1 MQITFRIHYATAY
14 GQRVELLV
22 DDTSPQPLDWA
33 GGGWWRTTVDME
45 PGALYRYRVVLGE
58 EVVAV
63 ELGPARSAPH
73 APRPV
78 TVVDRWRPPDSSRLS
93 RQSAFFRRARGSQF
107 PGPAPAHTAAAPEV
121 AFRLIE
127 PAVPDGHRPAVVGAA
142 AALGAWDVAR
152 AVPLEPSP
160 YPWWEGNI
168 GAAAGAYKYVL
179 LDPEGSV
186 TEWETGP
193 DRVLPDLEGA
203 GPVIVNDDEIRGLA
217 GWRGAGVAIP
227 VFALRSD
234 RDVGVGQFTDLE
246 PLADWAAGVGLSV
259 IQLLPVND
267 TVLHHDWD
275 DSYPYNPTSVQA
287 LHPLYID
294 LDEVAG
300 DDASLCAQIETAR
313 REVNDLPEIDYVRVM
328 ELKWGL
334 LRAAYATAAATL
346 DHDDDFADFVDREWE
361 WLGPYSAWCA
371 LRDRNGT
378 PDFRAWGGHALFD
391 QSTVTTMATPGAAEY
406 DDLRFHWFVQF
417 HLHRQLTRAA
427 DYARSCGVALKGD
440 LPIGVA
446 PESAEVWAMPDLF
459 HVGAQTGAPPDA
471 FAVRGQNWQFPTYDW
486 DRMAADGYGWW
497 QSRFRALARYVD
509 VYRIDHVL
517 GFFRIWEIPPSA
529 DDGLLGHFRPSLPLN
544 EDEVRAAL
552 DDVDLGRL
560 MRPLIDPADL
570 EARFGAHAA
579 LVRSEFLEEVDGLL
593 GLVSGAATQRRIME
607 AFDRGALAALPREDR
622 SAVRRAL
629 LDAAAEVLLVD
640 VDGGY
645 QPRISWE
652 ATEPYHRLTT
662 DQQVRFDALAIDFFH
677 HRHTVQWEQ
686 QGRITLPAVVAATDL
701 LACGE
706 DLGMVPDLVPRL
718 MNEMGLLSLEIERM
732 PKRLGAWI
740 ADPAEAP
747 YLSVVSPSTHD
758 TTTIR
763 MWWEED
769 RALIDRY
776 WREALRREGD
786 APATATPE
794 VCETIMRRQLASPA
808 MLCVIPMSDL
818 LAMDGDL
825 RREEIATERIN
836 DPANRH
842 NKWRYRLQLTL
853 DELAAAD
860 AFNHRLRAMIRDHAR

>member
-1 MQITFRIHYATAY
+1 MLTTLRIHYATAY

-22 DDTSPQPLDWA
+22 DDMAPQPLDWA
-33 GGGWWRTTVDME
+33 GGGWWRTTVDVE
-45 PGALYRYRVVLGE
+45 PGAAYRYRVVLGS

-63 ELGPARSAPH
+63 ELGPARSVPQAPG
-73 APRPV
+73 PV
-78 TVVDRWRPPDSSRLS
+78 IVVDRWRPPDPARLS

-107 PGPAPAHTAAAPEV
+107 PGAAAQDAPAATDV
-121 AFRLIE
+121 IVRLNE
-127 PAVPDGHRPAVVGAA
+127 PAVPKGHRPAVVGAA
-142 AALGAWDVAR
+142 AALGAWDVAS
-152 AVPLEPSP
+152 AIPLEPSP
-160 YPWWEGNI
+160 YPWWEAHV

-179 LDPEGSV
+179 LDPNGSV
-186 TEWETGP
+186 AEWESGP
-193 DRVLPDLEGA
+193 DRMLPDLEGA
-203 GPVIVNDDEIRGLA
+203 GTVIVNDDEIRGLA
-217 GWRGAGVAIP
+217 GWRGAGTAIP
-227 VFALRSD
+227 VFSLRSEA
-234 RDVGVGQFTDLE
+234 DVGVGQFTDLE
-246 PLADWAAGVGLSV
+246 ALADWAADVGLSV

-267 TVLHHDWD
+267 TVLNHDWD

-294 LDEVAG
+294 LDDLVG
-300 DDASLCAQIETAR
+300 DNEPLRAQVETAR

-334 LRAAYATAAATL
+334 LRAAYEAASATL
-346 DHDDDFADFVDREWE
+346 DHDDDLAEFVDREWD
-361 WLGPYSAWCA
+361 WLGPYSAWCV

-378 PDFRAWGGHALFD
+378 PDFRAWGAEAVFD
-391 QSTVTTMATPGAAEY
+391 PTTVTAMATPGTADY

-427 DYARSCGVALKGD
+427 DYARSRGVALKGD

-459 HVGAQTGAPPDA
+459 HIGAQTGAPPDA

-486 DRMAADGYGWW
+486 DRMAADGYAWW
-497 QSRFRALARYVD
+497 RERFRALARYVD

-517 GFFRIWEIPPSA
+517 GFFRIWEIPRSA
-529 DDGLLGHFRPSLPLN
+529 DDGLLGYFRPSLPLSA
-544 EDEVRAAL
+544 EEVRAAL
-552 DDVDLGRL
+552 GDVDLGRL
-560 MRPLIDPADL
+560 VRPLIDPASL

-579 LVRSEFLEEVDGLL
+579 LVRAEFFEQVDDLL
-593 GLVSGAATQRRIME
+593 GLVSGSTTQRRIMA
-607 AFDRGALAALPREDR
+607 AFDHGALAALPEEDR
-622 SAVRRAL
+622 GVVRRAL
-629 LDAAAEVLLVD
+629 LDAAAEVLLVE

-652 ATEPYHRLTT
+652 ATEPYHRLAA

-677 HRHTVQWEQ
+677 HRHTALWEQ

-769 RALIDRY
+769 RVLIDRY

-786 APATATPE
+786 PPETATPE
-794 VCETIMRRQLASPA
+794 VCEAILHRQLASPA
-808 MLCVIPMSDL
+808 MLCVVPMSDM

-825 RREEIATERIN
+825 RRDEIATERIN

-860 AFNHRLRAMIRDHAR
+860 DFNDRLRAMLRAHGR

>member
-22 DDTSPQPLDWA
+22 DDSTPQPLDWA
-33 GGGWWRTTVDME
+33 GGGWWRTTIDLE
-45 PGALYRYRVVLGE
+45 PGTAYRYRVVLGG
-58 EVVAV
+58 EVATV
-63 ELGPARSAPH
+63 ELGPTRSVPQTSS
-73 APRPV
+73 PV
-78 TVVDRWRPPDSSRLS
+78 IVVDRWRPPDSARLS
-93 RQSAFFRRARGSQF
+93 RRSAFFRRARGSQF
-107 PGPAPAHTAAAPEV
+107 PGGATTDAPAAEDVTL
-121 AFRLIE
+121 RLIE
-127 PAVPDGHRPAVVGAA
+127 PAVPRGHRPAVVGAA
-142 AALGAWDVAR
+142 AALGAWDIDR

-160 YPWWEGNI
+160 YPWWEAHI

-179 LDPEGSV
+179 LDSEGSV
-186 TEWETGP
+186 ADWETGP
-193 DRVLPDLEGA
+193 DRMLPDLEGA
-203 GPVIVNDDEIRGLA
+203 RTVIVNDDEIRGLA

-227 VFALRSD
+227 VFALRSGN
-234 RDVGVGQFTDLE
+234 DVGVGQFTDLE
-246 PLADWAAGVGLSV
+246 SLADWAADVGLSV

-267 TVLHHDWD
+267 TVLNHDWD

-294 LDEVAG
+294 LEDVAG
-300 DDASLCAQIETAR
+300 TDESLRADIEKAR
-313 REVNDLPEIDYVRVM
+313 REVNELPEIDYVRVM

-334 LRAAYATAAATL
+334 LRAAYATAAPSL
-346 DHDDDFADFVDREWE
+346 DQDDDFAEFVDREWE
-361 WLGPYSAWCA
+361 WLGPYSAWCV

-378 PDFRAWGGHALFD
+378 PDFRTWGEHGVFAPG
-391 QSTVTTMATPGAAEY
+391 TVTAMATPGAADY

-427 DYARSCGVALKGD
+427 DYARSRGVALKGD

-446 PESAEVWAMPDLF
+446 PESAEVWTMPKLF

-471 FAVRGQNWQFPTYDW
+471 FAVRGQNWEFPTYDW
-486 DRMAADGYGWW
+486 DRMAADGYRWW
-497 QSRFRALARYVD
+497 RARFAALARYVD

-517 GFFRIWEIPPSA
+517 GFFRIWEVPHSA
-529 DDGLLGHFRPSLPLN
+529 DDGLLGYFRPSLPLS
-544 EDEVRAAL
+544 EGEVRAAL
-552 DDVDLGRL
+552 GDVDLGRL
-560 MRPLIDPADL
+560 VRPLIDPAGL
-570 EARFGAHAA
+570 EARFAAHAG
-579 LVRSEFLEEVDGLL
+579 LVRAEFFEETDGLL
-593 GLVSGAATQRRIME
+593 GLGSDAATQRRIME
-607 AFDRGALAALPREDR
+607 AFDRGALAALPQEDR
-622 SAVRRAL
+622 DVVRRAL
-629 LDAAAEVLLVD
+629 LDVAAEVLLVA

-652 ATEPYHRLTT
+652 ATEHYHRLTA

-677 HRHTVQWEQ
+677 HRHTAQWEQ
-686 QGRITLPAVVAATDL
+686 QGRTTLPAVVAATDL

-769 RALIDRY
+769 RALIERY

-786 APATATPE
+786 PPATATPE
-794 VCETIMRRQLASPA
+794 VCEAIMRRQLASPA
-808 MLCVIPMSDL
+808 MLCVIPISDL
-818 LAMDGDL
+818 LAMDGEL

-860 AFNHRLRAMIRDHAR
+860 DFNARLRSVLREHGR